1 MRKRPRL
8 AVIFDAVEE
17 RWPSMDYVAEM
28 LVKHLQ
34 EEHADKFETVA
45 VKPRFFGGFER
56 LPGLEP
62 RKAWNA
68 DRFVTRFL
76 TYPLE
81 MVLKRGQ
88 FDLFHVADHT
98 YAQLVHVLP
107 AGRTGVFCH
116 DLDAFAPVLGQA
128 NSVPIWRREMARVQL
143 RGLRRAAVVFHS
155 TSRVREQAVA
165 EGLLEDATLVRAPY
179 GVSDEFF
186 APDGVDELPPGCLPE
201 RPFLL
206 HVGSSLPRKRLDVL
220 FRLFAEIRRKHPAL
234 VLVQQGAELLPD
246 QRNLVADLG
255 ISDALVQPPHLSR
268 PALAAL
274 YHRAELVLL
283 TSEHEG
289 FGLPILEALAAGAT
303 LVVSDIPAFHE
314 VAGDAVAYCPVGD
327 VNRWVETVTALLDRP
342 DLRPTARVR
351 MQAASRY
358 TWTAHAATISDAY
371 AGLVGSQTARA

>member
-1 MRKRPRL
+1 VRKIPRL

-45 VKPRFFGGFER
+45 VKPRFFGAFER
-56 LPGLEP
+56 LPGLER

-81 MVLKRGQ
+81 MVLKRGH

-107 AGRTGVFCH
+107 ADRTGVFCH
-116 DLDAFAPVLGQA
+116 DLDAFEPVLGQSK
-128 NSVPIWRREMARVQL
+128 SVPIWRREMARVQL

-165 EGLLEDATLVRAPY
+165 GGLLEDATLVRAPY

-186 APDGVDELPPGCLPE
+186 ALDGVKELPPGCLPE

-206 HVGSSLPRKRLDVL
+206 HVGSGLPRKRLDVL
-220 FRLFAEIRRKHPAL
+220 FRVFAEIRKKHPAL

-246 QRNLVADLG
+246 QSKLVADLG
-255 ISDALVQPPHLSR
+255 ISNALFQPPRLSR
-268 PALAAL
+268 PTLAAL
-274 YHRAELVLL
+274 YHRAELVLV
-283 TSEHEG
+283 TSESEG
-289 FGLPILEALAAGAT
+289 FGLPILEALAAGTT
-303 LVVSDIPAFHE
+303 LVVSDIPAFRE
-314 VAGDAVAYCPVGD
+314 VAGDAVTYCPVGD
-327 VNRWVETVTALLDRP
+327 VNGWVETVSALLDRP
-342 DLRPTARVR
+342 DLRPAAPMRKEAAARF
-351 MQAASRY
+351 
-358 TWTAHAATISDAY
+358 TWTAHASIIANVYARL
-371 AGLVGSQTARA
+371 AGLDSARA